1 MVSTLSREKAG
12 VLQGRQLE
20 VQKTNKKRVS
30 RNAGTGGLANLN
42 FPGEEEEGPRRHS
55 LCSGWGETHS
65 HPGGQPRD
73 VVSLNGGASIFS
85 SWDT

>member
-12 VLQGRQLE
+12 VLQGHQLE
-20 VQKTNKKRVS
+20 VQKTKKR
-30 RNAGTGGLANLN
+30 AWTGGLANLN
-42 FPGEEEEGPRRHS
+42 LPGEEEEGPRRHS
-55 LCSGWGETHS
+55 LCSGSGETHS

-85 SWDT
+85 SWGT